1 MRFVGVVG
9 HVPARSLELDGGR
22 GDHLLDAAAAFRTL
36 LEHLVG
42 KLLNFLELMTALFA
56 LIFVKRHGFR
66 DSCEENAFT
75 SILGAWVRL
84 RQLRR

>member
-9 HVPARSLELDGGR
+9 HVPARSLELHSGR
-22 GDHLLDAAAAFRTL
+22 GNHLLDAAAAFRTF

-56 LIFVKRHGFR
+56 LIFVKRHGF
-66 DSCEENAFT
+66 
-75 SILGAWVRL
+75 
-84 RQLRR
+84 

>member
-1 MRFVGVVG
+1 MRLVGVVG

-22 GDHLLDAAAAFRTL
+22 GDHLLDASAAFRTL

-66 DSCEENAFT
+66 DGGEEISFI
-75 SILGAWVRL
+75 SILGCEFDCVN
-84 RQLRR
+84 